1 MYTEQI
7 QEEKPTQNI
16 KEKTQDENMNQSLTS
31 CSKIDY
37 KKLMFEGLEDP
48 NIWGYGFRRLG
59 VKSTEDTKSIC
70 PYNFTSFGYKSQEK
84 KLFFGMRMN
93 VDQNSPVKFIE
104 YNEEKN
110 PVKILSDLMNLLVT
124 DFIKTNKN

>member
-1 MYTEQI
+1 
-7 QEEKPTQNI
+7 
-16 KEKTQDENMNQSLTS
+16 MNHSITP

-37 KKLMFEGLEDP
+37 KKFMFEGLEDP
-48 NIWGYGFRRLG
+48 DRWGYGFRRLG
-59 VKSTEDTKSIC
+59 VKSTE
-70 PYNFTSFGYKSQEK
+70 E